1 MLIWLNSQERTIGHL
16 SKLLES
22 NGWRIV
28 AAHRDDP
35 PSNFYEPVVAAPIE
49 GFKV

>member
-16 SKLLES
+16 SKLLAS
-22 NGWRIV
+22 NGWKIV
-28 AAHRDDP
+28 RAHRLDP
-35 PSNFYEPVVAAPIE
+35 PSNFFEPVVAVPIP